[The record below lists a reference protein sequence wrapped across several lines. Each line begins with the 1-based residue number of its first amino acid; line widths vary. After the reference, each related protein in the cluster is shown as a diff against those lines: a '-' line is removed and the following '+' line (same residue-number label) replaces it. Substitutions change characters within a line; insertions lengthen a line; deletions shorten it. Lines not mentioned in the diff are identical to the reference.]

1 MASPAHHKRSL
12 IAAPSH
18 FPVQIMGSPLLR
30 SSTPTTLTPSCAVVC
45 ALLAL
50 SCQPRSHFFAYSSP
64 TIGFWSRA
72 SRWPSQPTYTIKALS
87 TPSGAVAP
95 LVNALQARV
104 HPDLVANPNDLTQQA
119 LIDMMYPSLPF
130 SSALSILLFLI
141 FLSRRTRVS
150 KSSLAALSKAFN
162 GYFSYSAPVVVRAV
176 LQT

>member
-1 MASPAHHKRSL
+1 MQSDCGSFP
-12 IAAPSH
+12 
-18 FPVQIMGSPLLR
+18 FPVQIMESPLLR
-30 SSTPTTLTPSCAVVC
+30 SSTPTTLTPSRAVVC
-45 ALLAL
+45 GLLAP
-50 SCQPRSHFFAYSSP
+50 SCQSRSHSFAYNSP
-64 TIGFWSRA
+64 TIGFRSRA

-95 LVNALQARV
+95 LVNALPRV

-141 FLSRRTRVS
+141 FLSRCTRVS